1 MMKSWLIT
9 IFFLLSAAITFA
21 QNTPKVYRTKNGSNI
36 SKNIP
41 YQEQYQFAE
50 FMPGKVY
57 FRNGRI
63 ANARLNYNF
72 FYGEI
77 EFIDPKNDTLLLN
90 DKDFMDSL
98 AIGPQIFYFMPKH
111 GHVQEI
117 KSYGHVRLGEKQVL
131 AVLDNER
138 ESAFNHYS
146 ATSAISNYKTFSN
159 QNGSQWMKP
168 TDKVVFKRK
177 TENFFIDRN
186 QRFYIPS
193 KSIIVKLFRDHAGEI
208 NDYVKKENI
217 DFLSQSDLIKL
228 LEFCSSF

>member
-1 MMKSWLIT
+1 MKSWLLIL
-9 IFFLLSAAITFA
+9 IFLLYASFTFA
-21 QNTPKVYRTKNGSNI
+21 QNAPKVYRTKNGTNV

-41 YQEQYQFAE
+41 YQEQYQFEE

-57 FRNGRI
+57 FRNGRV
-63 ANARLNYNF
+63 ANSRLNYNF

-77 EFIDPKNDTLLLN
+77 EFIDPKKDTLLLN
-90 DKDFMDSL
+90 DKDYMDSI
-98 AIGPQIFYFMPKH
+98 AVGSDIFYYLPK
-111 GHVQEI
+111 Q
-117 KSYGHVRLGEKQVL
+117 GHVREIKNYGKIKLAEKQTL

-177 TENFFIDRN
+177 SENFFIDRN
-186 QRFYIPS
+186 QRFYVPS
-193 KSIIVKLFRDHAGEI
+193 KASLLKLFRD
-208 NDYVKKENI
+208 NDKQIIEYIKVENI
-217 DFLSQSDLIKL
+217 DFSKQSDLIKL
-228 LEFCSSF
+228 LDFCSFL

>member
-1 MMKSWLIT
+1 MKSWLLIL
-9 IFFLLSAAITFA
+9 FFLLYAAFTFA

-41 YQEQYQFAE
+41 YQEQYQFEE

-77 EFIDPKNDTLLLN
+77 EFIDQKKDTLLLN
-90 DKDFMDSL
+90 DKDYMDS
-98 AIGPQIFYFMPKH
+98 ITVGPDIFYYLPKR
-111 GHVQEI
+111 
-117 KSYGHVRLGEKQVL
+117 GHVREIKNYGKVKLAEKQTL

-146 ATSAISNYKTFSN
+146 ATSAISNYKSFSN
-159 QNGSQWMKP
+159 QNGYQWMKP

-177 TENFFIDRN
+177 YDNFFIDKN
-186 QRFYIPS
+186 QRFYVPS
-193 KSIIVKLFRDHAGEI
+193 KASLLKLFRDNSKEI
-208 NDYVKKENI
+208 NEFIKVEKT
-217 DFLSQSDLIKL
+217 DFSKQSDIIKL
-228 LEFCSSF
+228 LDFCSSL